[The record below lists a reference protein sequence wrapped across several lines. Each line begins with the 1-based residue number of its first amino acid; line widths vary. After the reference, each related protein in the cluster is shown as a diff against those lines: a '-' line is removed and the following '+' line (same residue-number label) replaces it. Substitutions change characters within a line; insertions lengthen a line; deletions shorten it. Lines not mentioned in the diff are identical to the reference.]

1 MIDVEE
7 LRIGNHVII
16 ADSVTYIS
24 DNIVFDYDEGS
35 WYVDDRHITLVKQ
48 IPLTEKWLL
57 DFGFKKIEYGCSFEY
72 EIKLDRF
79 SRLTI
84 QDDFSFGLTNL
95 NDDRDL
101 LCFENDIIKSVHRLQ
116 NLYFALTGKNLKL

>member
-1 MIDVEE
+1 MRYRNNLKSGSESNFIL
-7 LRIGNHVII
+7 LRFLSTSMEPTTPENV
-16 ADSVTYIS
+16 
-24 DNIVFDYDEGS
+24 N
-35 WYVDDRHITLVKQ
+35 ITLVKQ